1 MRRGILEKNKPK
13 AAVGTTL
20 ENKTVARRNTVEEV
34 LTLFKTGN
42 RDVNRAVKI
51 VEDGEGHNVKN
62 ILASFE

>member
-13 AAVGTTL
+13 VAVGTTL

-51 VEDGEGHNVKN
+51 IEDGEGHNAKN